1 MTFIKTPTKGMRDL
15 LPSDMELREYVL
27 NLLKDTYKSFGFT
40 LVSTPS
46 LEHIENLTGRNGGDN
61 EKLIFKVLKRGEKL
75 DINNISDPD
84 DLVDSGLRY
93 DLTVPLTR
101 FYANNMNLLPK
112 PFRALQ
118 IGNVWRA
125 ERNQKGRFREFMQCD
140 LDILGEKSNIAEIEL
155 ISAVITFLKKLDF
168 KGFTIRINDRRILEG
183 IMNSINFPVEKRE
196 QILIELDKLDKIGI
210 DGVKEELLNLELDS
224 NSINKFLD
232 AFNGSVTLESF
243 SNTFSLDESIISNLK
258 EIMDTSKELTNSN
271 IVFDP
276 TLVRGMGYY
285 TGPIFEIGV
294 EDVGFSI
301 GGGGRYDKLV
311 EKFINA
317 PTPAVGFSVGFE
329 RLTLIL
335 NERGFKVPTNKEK
348 IAYLISDDAD
358 KKEVFKKAMLDRE
371 SNKIVKIVNKS
382 KNFKFQAEELEKE
395 GYIIK

>member
-125 ERNQKGRFREFMQCD
+125 EKNQKGRFREFMQCD

-232 AFNGSVTLESF
+232 AFNGNVTLESF
-243 SNTFSLDESIISNLK
+243 SNTFNLDESIISNLK

-335 NERGFKVPTNKEK
+335 SERGFKVPSNKEK